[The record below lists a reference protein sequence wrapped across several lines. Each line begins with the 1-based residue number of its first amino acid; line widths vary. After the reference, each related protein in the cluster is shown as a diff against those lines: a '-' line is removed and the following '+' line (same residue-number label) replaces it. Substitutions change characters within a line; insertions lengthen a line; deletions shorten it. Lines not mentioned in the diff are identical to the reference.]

1 MLQRLTEPLINRIEI
16 FRKRNLF
23 IAIISRSYIPKIE
36 VEEEYKKKTYRFNT
50 YLNETDKVLIYSKKH
65 FL

>member
-23 IAIISRSYIPKIE
+23 IDIISRSYITNIE